1 MNHYF
6 KPMHSKPL
14 NRKRIPFR
22 FLGVDCEFE
31 THENIF
37 SKDHVDEGTQFLL
50 SSLPDLSQAHSLL
63 DLGCGYGVVGI
74 VLKKVYT
81 HLHVTSSDVNDDA
94 LALTLLNAQHN
105 NVEIE
110 TIHSDGFEA
119 IDSSFDW
126 IVFNPPIRIGKSKLY
141 ELYQEALTHLNPRG
155 TLWMVIRKDKG
166 AESTMKY
173 LASLGHHVKK
183 VTQDRGFWIL
193 SCSSH

>member
-6 KPMHSKPL
+6 KSNKHNPL

-22 FLGVDCEFE
+22 FLGVDVEFE

-37 SKDHVDEGTQFLL
+37 SKDHVDEGSQLLL
-50 SSLPDLSQAHSLL
+50 SSLPLLDQPQSVL

-74 VLKKVYT
+74 TLKKVYPQLKIT
-81 HLHVTSSDVNDDA
+81 CSDVNEDA
-94 LALTLLNAQHN
+94 IALSRINASLNQ
-105 NVEIE
+105 VDID
-110 TIHSDGFEA
+110 IVHSDGFKN

-126 IVFNPPIRIGKSKLY
+126 IVFNPPIRVGKDILY
-141 ELYQEALTHLNPRG
+141 TIYAQAIHHLNPHG

-173 LASLGHHVKK
+173 LKSIGVQVEKI
-183 VTQDRGFWIL
+183 TQHRGFWIL
-193 SCSSH
+193 SCKSH

>member
-37 SKDHVDEGTQFLL
+37 SKDHVDEGTQLLL
-50 SSLPDLSQAHSLL
+50 SSLPDLSQAQSLL

-74 VLKKVYT
+74 TLKKVYS
-81 HLHVTSSDVNDDA
+81 HLEITSSDVNEDA
-94 LALTLLNAQHN
+94 IDLTVLNAQHN
-105 NVEIE
+105 DVKIK
-110 TIHSDGFEA
+110 IIQSDGFSTIEQL
-119 IDSSFDW
+119 FDW
-126 IVFNPPIRIGKSKLY
+126 IVFNPPIRVGKSKLY
-141 ELYQEALTHLNPRG
+141 ELYQEALTHLQPYG

-166 AESTMKY
+166 AESTMKH
-173 LASLGHHVKK
+173 LTSLGHHVKK